1 MPEISCIIM
10 FHRSSNNIFKDTDYY
25 YCSFELYIFIT
36 YVCWKYNQ
44 RLVIL
49 HHHILPICEIPVSL
63 CRMSPLLLVLDALN
77 AAIFFLRN

>member
-1 MPEISCIIM
+1 MPEISCIGVRTIY
-10 FHRSSNNIFKDTDYY
+10 SKILIIIIAVLN
-25 YCSFELYIFIT
+25 YIFIT